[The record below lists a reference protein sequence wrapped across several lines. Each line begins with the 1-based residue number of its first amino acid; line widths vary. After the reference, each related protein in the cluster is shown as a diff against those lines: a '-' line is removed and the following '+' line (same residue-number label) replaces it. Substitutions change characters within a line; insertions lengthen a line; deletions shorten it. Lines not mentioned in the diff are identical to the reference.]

1 MSILLLH
8 NFIIS
13 PLFLYNTVSVFYIDT
28 LTLLCYIVNMIL
40 KKIHLLAIIRANGGM
55 IWISQQH

>member
-13 PLFLYNTVSVFYIDT
+13 PRFLHNTVSVFYIDT
-28 LTLLCYIVNMIL
+28 LTLICYIVNMIL